1 MRYVLMLLA
10 WLIAVPAVSAADWQ
24 SYANARFGYRVEV
37 PPGFKVGRAPDNDDG
52 RTFTGPNGD
61 RILVFGTYLVDAA
74 FEGEASNRIAQ
85 AMDDGWQISYSR
97 VEADWASYSGT
108 RGSRV
113 LYVRGVQLCDEAAV
127 FVMLEYRN
135 RDLKT
140 YDPIV
145 KRMVA
150 SLKPVGCAR

>member
-10 WLIAVPAVSAADWQ
+10 WLIAVPAASAADWQ
-24 SYANARFGYRVEV
+24 TYGNVRFGYRVEV
-37 PPGFKVGRAPDNDDG
+37 PPGFKMGGAPDNDDG

-61 RILVFGTYLVDAA
+61 RILVFGTNLIDTA

-108 RGSRV
+108 RGNRI
-113 LYVRGVQLCDEAAV
+113 LYVRGIKLCDEAAV

-135 RDLKT
+135 RDLKA

-150 SLKPVGCAR
+150 SLKPAGCAR

>member
-1 MRYVLMLLA
+1 MRYFLIALA
-10 WLIAVPAVSAADWQ
+10 WLIAVPAASAAEWQ
-24 SYANARFGYRVEV
+24 TYSNARFGYRAEV
-37 PPGFKVGRAPDNDDG
+37 PPGFRMARAPDNDDG

-61 RILVFGTYLVDAA
+61 RILVFGTNLLDTA

-108 RGSRV
+108 NGSRI
-113 LYVRGVQLCDEAAV
+113 LYVRGVQLCDEAAA
-127 FVMLEYRN
+127 FVMLEYRS
-135 RDLKT
+135 RDLKA
-140 YDPIV
+140 YDAIV

>member
-1 MRYVLMLLA
+1 MRYFLIALA
-10 WLIAVPAVSAADWQ
+10 WLIAVPAASAAEWQ
-24 SYANARFGYRVEV
+24 TYSNARFGYRVAV
-37 PPGFKVGRAPDNDDG
+37 PPGFRMARAPDNDDG

-61 RILVFGTYLVDAA
+61 RILVFGTNLLDTA

-108 RGSRV
+108 NGSRI
-113 LYVRGVQLCDEAAV
+113 LYVRGVQLCDEAAA
-127 FVMLEYRN
+127 FVMLEYRS
-135 RDLKT
+135 RDLKA
-140 YDPIV
+140 YDAIV